1 MKADRQSPPSTKSL
15 RYLFVFALA
24 FLLGFNVRS
33 WLPLNQLAVGC
44 STADGAQ
51 MIGAKQGTNNTFH
64 VSNSN
69 KEDFTIDAMETESR
83 NVTRS
88 SNNETEY
95 EYTLQCRNG
104 TCTPTPE
111 KPKQLPLP
119 AYSTFTKSNAGKKI
133 AINVYKKN
141 DIVSGSIVRGQW
153 EGRIVNQISNVF
165 TSYSTKHSI
174 PLSQLTFID
183 IGANVGWFTL
193 SIAALGVQVLAFEP
207 MQQNIDLLQS
217 SLDLPLNKNN
227 GITGRVKLF
236 PHGLGTKDEMCIVYS
251 GNTNVGD
258 GHVKCVEREE
268 ELGMESDYSVRGRVI
283 VHRLDDVLKDLI
295 RDEDKHIV
303 AIKMDVEG
311 YEPHVLSGGTEI
323 FLNSGVRAIFTEF
336 NAPMIRGKGGDP
348 VKYINTMAE
357 AGYLVLASTT
367 TNIHMTKE
375 QMAQKADAGKLKNDL
390 RLHSEK

>member
-111 KPKQLPLP
+111 KPKQLP
-119 AYSTFTKSNAGKKI
+119 AYRTLLLRNQTRAKFLLSMYTK
-133 AINVYKKN
+133 
-141 DIVSGSIVRGQW
+141 RM
-153 EGRIVNQISNVF
+153 
-165 TSYSTKHSI
+165 
-174 PLSQLTFID
+174 
-183 IGANVGWFTL
+183 TL
-193 SIAALGVQVLAFEP
+193 FQVL
-207 MQQNIDLLQS
+207 S
-217 SLDLPLNKNN
+217 S
-227 GITGRVKLF
+227 
-236 PHGLGTKDEMCIVYS
+236 
-251 GNTNVGD
+251 
-258 GHVKCVEREE
+258 
-268 ELGMESDYSVRGRVI
+268 
-283 VHRLDDVLKDLI
+283 
-295 RDEDKHIV
+295 V
-303 AIKMDVEG
+303 A
-311 YEPHVLSGGTEI
+311 
-323 FLNSGVRAIFTEF
+323 N
-336 NAPMIRGKGGDP
+336 GKGG
-348 VKYINTMAE
+348 
-357 AGYLVLASTT
+357 L
-367 TNIHMTKE
+367 
-375 QMAQKADAGKLKNDL
+375 
-390 RLHSEK
+390 